1 MNRRTA
7 LRQLFILAGGVWM
20 ATSCDPR
27 PNSPSIELRNID
39 LTRSDEDF
47 LGQLVDAIIPTTDSP
62 GGRELN
68 LHLFVM
74 KMLDDCASPEQQQQ
88 FLEGLALA
96 EQVKDKGEDKQRAYL
111 NDLPK
116 EDTFYSFL
124 KRRAL
129 QGYKNSAYV
138 MKNKLIYEL
147 VPGRYNGAVKISV

>member
-39 LTRSDEDF
+39 LTRSDEEF

>member
-39 LTRSDEDF
+39 LTRSDEEF

-74 KMLDDCASPEQQQQ
+74 KMLDDCASPEQQRQ

>member
-39 LTRSDEDF
+39 LSRSDEDF

>member
-39 LTRSDEDF
+39 LTRSDEEF

-74 KMLDDCASPEQQQQ
+74 KMLDDCASPEEQQQ

>member
-39 LTRSDEDF
+39 LSRSDEDF

-88 FLEGLALA
+88 FLEGLVLA
-96 EQVKDKGEDKQRAYL
+96 EQVKDKGGDQQRAYL

-124 KRRAL
+124 KRRTL